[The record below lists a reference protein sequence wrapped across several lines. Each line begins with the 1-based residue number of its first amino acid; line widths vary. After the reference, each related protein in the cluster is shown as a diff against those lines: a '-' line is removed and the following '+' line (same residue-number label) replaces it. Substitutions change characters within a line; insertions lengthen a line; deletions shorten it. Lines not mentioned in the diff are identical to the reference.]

1 MKVDEEIYNTIKYYA
16 TEEPMLGLNL
26 EPSRERA
33 IEAIKA
39 YRRQKEYVTEFLERR
54 KKYEDFL
61 KELEPIEPQ
70 TTNQENTNP
79 SS

>member
-1 MKVDEEIYNTIKYYA
+1 MKVDKEIYDTIRHYA

-61 KELEPIEPQ
+61 KELEPIEPPTSQ
-70 TTNQENTNP
+70 P
-79 SS
+79 GKH